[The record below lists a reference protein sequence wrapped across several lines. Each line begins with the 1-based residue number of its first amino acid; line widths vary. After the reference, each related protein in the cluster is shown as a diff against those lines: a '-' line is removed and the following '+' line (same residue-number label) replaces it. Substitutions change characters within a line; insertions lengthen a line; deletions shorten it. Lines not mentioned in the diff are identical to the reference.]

1 MKPARLRPI
10 IPFPCIISG
19 RSSALALV
27 MLLMVS
33 FMGACEAETEPD
45 AEEVP
50 PEPLVAVDLPLV
62 PSDLGQSSIPEK
74 HADGSLTIDGL
85 RRNRMAH
92 LDQNVTVKGTIVW
105 IYDCPH
111 DDDDKKGR
119 RRRKKPK
126 KDQEEGEEKLCQRG
140 HFYIADKADAED
152 RLLVVGLIGD
162 IEEIFEEEKVKVGE
176 QHTFI
181 GKYADIGDG
190 FAAPEEGLLH
200 LSVIKGFEP
209 EEDDK

>member
-1 MKPARLRPI
+1 MKPSRLHPI
-10 IPFPCIISG
+10 IPSTSVIFG
-19 RSSALALV
+19 RSLALLLM

-33 FMGACEAETEPD
+33 FMGACEAESEPN

-50 PEPLVAVDLPLV
+50 PEPLVPVDLPLV
-62 PSDLGQSSIPEK
+62 PSDLGQSIIPEK

-119 RRRKKPK
+119 RRKKAK
-126 KDQEEGEEKLCQRG
+126 KDEEEGEKKLCQRG
-140 HFYIADKADAED
+140 HFYIADKADAEE

-176 QHTFI
+176 QHTFL